1 MNAHVKLSREERVAI
16 ARAIFVGASF
26 QEVSAEFGIS
36 TAAVMS
42 AVESVRRV
50 IARSAKAIPAVPANR
65 NTIRM
70 PSNRMPSKQKP
81 QLTVWPLR
89 SAVGQ
94 ELGIVAA
101 RKDREPSMP
110 FVSILHK

>member
-1 MNAHVKLSREERVAI
+1 MNVHVNLSKNERVAI
-16 ARAIFVGASF
+16 TRAIFSGASF

-42 AVESVRRV
+42 AVESVRRA

-70 PSNRMPSKQKP
+70 RSKQKP
-81 QLTVWPLR
+81 QLTVWPLQ